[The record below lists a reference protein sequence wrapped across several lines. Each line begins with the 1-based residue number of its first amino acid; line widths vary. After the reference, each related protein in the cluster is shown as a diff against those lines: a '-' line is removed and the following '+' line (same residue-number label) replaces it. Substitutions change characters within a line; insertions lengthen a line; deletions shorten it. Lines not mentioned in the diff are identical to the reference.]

1 MNTKQPEVIALTIL
15 LLSATGGGADTTANS
30 HRACTPSKS
39 KQFARS
45 AAWRSSRRRFP
56 PRATLPPR
64 YLPPIG
70 QDLRLTIVSTD
81 ENGPTTNGERRRK

>member
-56 PRATLPPR
+56 PRAMFPR
-64 YLPPIG
+64 VPTADRSG
-70 QDLRLTIVSTD
+70 FTADHRLD
-81 ENGPTTNGERRRK
+81 R

>member
-45 AAWRSSRRRFP
+45 AGAWRSSRRRFP
-56 PRATLPPR
+56 PRATLPT
-64 YLPPIG
+64 LPAADRPG
-70 QDLRLTIVSTD
+70 LTSHHRLD
-81 ENGPTTNGERRRK
+81 R